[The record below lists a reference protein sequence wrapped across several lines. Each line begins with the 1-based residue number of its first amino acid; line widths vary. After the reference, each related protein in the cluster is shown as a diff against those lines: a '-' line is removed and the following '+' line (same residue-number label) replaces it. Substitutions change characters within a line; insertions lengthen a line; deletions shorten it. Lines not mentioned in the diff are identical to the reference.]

1 MKRSE
6 INKIIKTA
14 KNFFEENKFILPPFG
29 FWNLETWKNTD
40 KETISEIIDN
50 SLGWDITD
58 FGFKNFW
65 KTGICI
71 FTLRNGSQLNIKK
84 GKGKTYAEKI
94 FFLEVNQSVPLHTHY
109 IKIEDV
115 INRGGGNLGVQLYN
129 AKQDGSLDQTNINLS
144 RDGKRE
150 EILAGEKFYLKPGE
164 SINLEPGVYHR
175 FWGEKKKVLVGEV
188 SLANDDIADNK
199 FLKQVGR
206 FPTIDE
212 DEEPLHLL
220 CSDYPKYLSL

>member
-14 KNFFEENKFILPPFG
+14 KSFFAENKFILPPFG
-29 FWNLETWKNTD
+29 FWDLETWKKTD
-40 KETISEIIDN
+40 KETIFEIIDN

-94 FFLEVNQSVPLHTHY
+94 FFLEVNQNVPLHTHD

-129 AKQDGSLDQTNINLS
+129 SKQDGSLDQTSINLS
-144 RDGKRE
+144 KDGKRE
-150 EILAGEKFYLKPGE
+150 KIPAGEKFYLKPGE

-175 FWGEKKKVLVGEV
+175 FWGEEKKVLVGEV

-206 FPTIDE
+206 FPAIDE